1 MTESDTT
8 RVCGYDGCERP
19 AGWGRDDMDGEGA
32 CKDHVGMADP
42 PEDFSIDKLDEYGG
56 AEIEAR
62 NEAKEAEYQDRID
75 TLNEQQQ
82 AAVAGLRE
90 HAQES
95 AKTETVPLGQ
105 EQLEV
110 RTRFPPRVE
119 QLKEEI
125 EQAQMDGDMER
136 SRRLNA
142 QVAASLVVSPDG
154 YTDPEVW
161 EVAAQE
167 HGMHWLGE
175 AVDAIA
181 GPASE
186 NAESLQGNSK
196 DSDGWQKQTAANQS
210 GLHRKP

>member
-1 MTESDTT
+1 MTESETT
-8 RVCGYDGCERP
+8 KECGYDGCGRP

-42 PEDFSIDKLDEYGG
+42 PEDFDIEDLGSYTA

-62 NEAKEAEYQDRID
+62 NNAKEAEYQDRID
-75 TLNEQQQ
+75 TLNKQQQ
-82 AAVAGLRE
+82 EAVAGLRE

-110 RTRFPPRVE
+110 RTRFPPQVE
-119 QLKEEI
+119 TLKEEI

-136 SRRLNA
+136 SRRLNC

-161 EVAAQE
+161 EVAARE

-175 AVDAIA
+175 AVDTIA
-181 GPASE
+181 GPASDS
-186 NAESLQGNSK
+186 AESLQGNSQ
-196 DSDGWQKQTAANQS
+196 DSDGWQKQTGAKPS
-210 GLHRKP
+210 GLHQKP